1 MPVDDSE
8 MLHGFIFPAGRSVQS
23 YTNKIIRLHA
33 HTHTHIYANKQ
44 ACLPGR
50 MNESSSRLT
59 VGK

>member
-8 MLHGFIFPAGRSVQS
+8 MLHGFIFPAGRFSLTQ
-23 YTNKIIRLHA
+23 TKIIRLHA